1 MSCDRCGA
9 DEKLTAAVEIRWSFQ
24 MDGKTL
30 FGGVLGPNSAKRTLC
45 PKCFEELCKVTAK
58 KMEVCE

>member
-45 PKCFEELCKVTAK
+45 PKCFEELCKVTATK
-58 KMEVCE
+58 TENQ